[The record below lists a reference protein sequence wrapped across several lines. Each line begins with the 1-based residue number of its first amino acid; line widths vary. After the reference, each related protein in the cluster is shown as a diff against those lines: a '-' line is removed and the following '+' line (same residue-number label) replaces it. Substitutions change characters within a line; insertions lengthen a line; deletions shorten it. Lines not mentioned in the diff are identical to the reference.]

1 MLLPLVCFVA
11 GAAVDTPGR
20 ENPWELVMACGFG
33 AAYLALA
40 SVWLIHPGPD
50 PRFVY
55 AGMLAPLVFLG
66 LVAGILEKQPALAA
80 GVIGLIAPISLLGG
94 WLGVAVKRRLTAR
107 PGATGTAPRP
117 WRTTF
122 WLSAAATA
130 LVATTVA
137 LLLYLA
143 RRAGPTANPN
153 TGFFLFVAF
162 VDAGI
167 MACFRQVYSRGKEP
181 GRRLRRGLLATATL
195 AAFFFGFALI
205 GIATVVGRAPIL
217 LPAAITAALAGAVNL
232 AVMVTATA
240 TLIGEERMAPA
251 SAPSIHL

>member
-1 MLLPLVCFVA
+1 MPLVCFVA

-50 PRFVY
+50 PRFVF
-55 AGMLAPLVFLG
+55 AGMLSPLVFLG
-66 LVAGILEKQPALAA
+66 LVAGVLEKQPALAA
-80 GVIGLIAPISLLGG
+80 GIVGLVAPVCLLGG
-94 WLGVAVKRRLTAR
+94 WLGATAKRRLVAR
-107 PGATGTAPRP
+107 LGRTRLAPRL

-122 WLSAAATA
+122 WLSVTATA

-167 MACFRQVYSRGKEP
+167 MVCFRQVYSRGDQMR
-181 GRRLRRGLLATATL
+181 RRLPRGLLATATL
-195 AAFFFGFALI
+195 AAFFFGFALV
-205 GIATVVGRAPIL
+205 GIATVVGRAPVL
-217 LPAAITAALAGAVNL
+217 LAPAITAALAGAVNL
-232 AVMVTATA
+232 AAMITATA
-240 TLIGEERMAPA
+240 ALVGEERPPSA
-251 SAPSIHL
+251 SVPGIHL